1 MNLQDKSAYEIKLLI
16 SDALRD
22 IRFNKG
28 RGYFFIYQSDGFWG
42 FASYFYTVKKHQ
54 LMEL

>member
-1 MNLQDKSAYEIKLLI
+1 NKVEIKLLI

-28 RGYFFIYQSDGFWG
+28 RGYFFVYQSDGL
-42 FASYFYTVKKHQ
+42 SVMHPILPQLKHQ
-54 LMEL
+54 YLGF